1 MPVTISGKECV
12 PTSNIIVMH
21 LVIFKRFVQYPDM
34 SDIVKRDT
42 STPP

>member
-21 LVIFKRFVQYPDM
+21 LVIFKRFVQYGLW
-34 SDIVKRDT
+34 SVIVRLDT
-42 STPP
+42 SSVP